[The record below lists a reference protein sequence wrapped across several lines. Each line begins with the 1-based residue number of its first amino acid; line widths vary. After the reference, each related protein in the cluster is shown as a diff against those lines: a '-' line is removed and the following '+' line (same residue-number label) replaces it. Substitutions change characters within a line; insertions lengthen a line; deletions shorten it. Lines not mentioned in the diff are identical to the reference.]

1 MRTQEFPSVVVRDAF
16 KTFSTESGP
25 RRALAS
31 VSFSV
36 QPGERVAL
44 LGASGSGKSTLLR
57 ALCGLETLDA
67 GSGRVEVHGQCL
79 QEAGRLDPKVREMR
93 HGIGI
98 IFQQFNLA
106 GRLPLLTNVLTGVA
120 AETPLWRSLLGRFR
134 LDDQARALDVLAAV
148 GLSEQ
153 AFQRSSTL
161 SGGQQQRAAVAR
173 CLVQG
178 ARLLLADEPVAS
190 LDPESTRRV
199 MDLLLE
205 LNQTRRMT
213 LLISL
218 HHVALARRY
227 CERVIALRQGEL
239 VFDGP
244 TSALTPAFLR
254 DLYGTAADEL
264 IDEPMPLPAQLSVP
278 VSSPLSAPSESA
290 GPPVQPEL
298 FPEARAA

>member
-1 MRTQEFPSVVVRDAF
+1 MSSPEPAAVVVEAAC
-16 KTFSTESGP
+16 KTFATEAGP

-31 VSFSV
+31 VSFTV
-36 QPGERVAL
+36 RPGERVAL

-57 ALCGLETLDA
+57 SLCGLERLDA
-67 GSGRVEVHGQCL
+67 GPGRVEIFGQCL
-79 QEAGRLDPKVREMR
+79 QQGGRLDPQVRRMR
-93 HGIGI
+93 RGIGI

-106 GRLPLLTNVLTGVA
+106 GRLPLLTNVLTGLA
-120 AETPLWRSLLGRFR
+120 AEMPLWRALLGRFPLEDR
-134 LDDQARALDVLAAV
+134 ARALDVLQAV
-148 GLSEQ
+148 GLAEQ

-199 MDLLLE
+199 MDLLLD

-227 CERVIALRQGEL
+227 CERVIALRQGEQ

-264 IDEPMPLPAQLSVP
+264 IDEEPSREAASAALSD
-278 VSSPLSAPSESA
+278 SA
-290 GPPVQPEL
+290 GQPASGLL